1 MIDIWMLF
9 TMTVPFMEVVMYT
22 INEVSRRPSA
32 PLFGLEKQIDVVKV
46 LSANGQDEEE
56 TKKHWSMILTGRL
69 ILPITSVIFTTTFSV
84 VGLVQSYKTQEH
96 EMFNCLKID
105 LN

>member
-1 MIDIWMLF
+1 MSRIAACCDQCGSVWCVGAV
-9 TMTVPFMEVVMYT
+9 TQWSC
-22 INEVSRRPSA
+22 VSWQETDQYWCWLPALSLVTPS
-32 PLFGLEKQIDVVKV
+32 
-46 LSANGQDEEE
+46 S
-56 TKKHWSMILTGRL
+56 HHRL
-69 ILPITSVIFTTTFSV
+69 CSIFTTTFSV